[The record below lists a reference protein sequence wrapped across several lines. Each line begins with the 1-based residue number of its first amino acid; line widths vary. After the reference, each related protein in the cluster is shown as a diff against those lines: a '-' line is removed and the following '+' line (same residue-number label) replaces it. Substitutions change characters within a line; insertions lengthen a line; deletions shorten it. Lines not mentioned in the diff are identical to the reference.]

1 MIRESNNMNKRIK
14 VLILAFC
21 VLIFDIIV
29 VSTALYIRATD
40 TEQTEQT
47 EQLEETEQTEQ
58 LEETEQTEQLEET
71 KSTENVTNTEET
83 EQLEERGAVGGKSVS
98 VRVRGNRTGEQCG

>member
-29 VSTALYIRATD
+29 VSIALYIRATD
-40 TEQTEQT
+40 HEQTEQTEQT
-47 EQLEETEQTEQ
+47 EAT
-58 LEETEQTEQLEET
+58 EET
-71 KSTENVTNTEET
+71 K
-83 EQLEERGAVGGKSVS
+83 QLD
-98 VRVRGNRTGEQCG
+98 

>member
-29 VSTALYIRATD
+29 VSTALYIRATEP
-40 TEQTEQT
+40 EQTEAT
-47 EQLEETEQTEQ
+47 EKTERVEETERVEKSNSIEEKGA
-58 LEETEQTEQLEET
+58 LEEKQ
-71 KSTENVTNTEET
+71 
-83 EQLEERGAVGGKSVS
+83 
-98 VRVRGNRTGEQCG
+98 